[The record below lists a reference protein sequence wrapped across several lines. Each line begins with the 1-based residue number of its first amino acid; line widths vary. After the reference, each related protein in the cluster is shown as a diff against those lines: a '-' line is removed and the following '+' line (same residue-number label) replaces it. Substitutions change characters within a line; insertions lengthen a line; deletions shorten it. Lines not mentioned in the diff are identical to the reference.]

1 MKIKLFIIPL
11 LLFATITNAEVKEIN
26 NDDIIKLIED
36 NVPIVDIRRPAEW
49 RDTGV
54 IAGSNLLTFFD
65 KKGNYDFEEWL
76 IRFKKIAKEGDPVI
90 IICRSGRRSSA
101 VSKLL
106 NEQANYKNVYNA
118 SGGIISWINSKNE
131 TIDLN
136 IQN

>member
-1 MKIKLFIIPL
+1 MKIKLFIISL

-26 NDDIIKLIED
+26 NEEIIKLIED

-54 IAGSNLLTFFD
+54 ITGSNLLTFFD

-76 IRFKKIAKEGDPVI
+76 IKFKKIAKEGDPVI

-118 SGGIISWINSKNE
+118 SGGILAWISLKNK
-131 TIDLN
+131 IVMPN
-136 IQN
+136 